1 MLPLLDLFDALALY
15 IAPGP
20 ATVTQEPE
28 GAGPDARGMGSAER
42 KVPF

>member
-1 MLPLLDLFDALALY
+1 MLPPGFDALALD

-20 ATVTQEPE
+20 ATVTQTPE
-28 GAGPDARGMGSAER
+28 GAGLDARGMGSAER